1 MECIL
6 PVLLFDFRRVILASV
21 TLASKSSGDRMVG
34 RSVAWPRIY
43 DSLRCNRNIISRNI
57 STV

>member
-34 RSVAWPRIY
+34 RSVRGMAPY
-43 DSLRCNRNIISRNI
+43 LRLFK
-57 STV
+57 V